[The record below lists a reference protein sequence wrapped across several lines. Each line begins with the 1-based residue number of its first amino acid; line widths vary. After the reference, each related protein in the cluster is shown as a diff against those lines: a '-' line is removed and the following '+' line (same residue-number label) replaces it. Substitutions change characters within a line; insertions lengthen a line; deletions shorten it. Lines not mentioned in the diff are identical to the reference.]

1 MTKSEGYAL
10 EFSFSEMDYGEA
22 REKAIRA
29 ELDKAIEKQDAE
41 SALKLYY
48 VFMEENTFHG
58 NDYNGI
64 LLFPEYTAFFEKH
77 SELWD
82 EYNHD
87 LMWAY
92 KWAVGNLNNFWQLPL
107 EQIEK
112 MFEQYWDF
120 CKRFNYNPRSY
131 YHKIIELMLDDI
143 YVENENPT
151 FNGMTIQ
158 EAYKKFLLTKRDA
171 MSDCKACETDME
183 ISYILKVENDTEK
196 ALKKAKPIFDGVLN
210 CSEIPHVTYTDFS
223 EHYFLKGDL
232 AEADKYAKKAIR
244 LILRDFG
251 NDGSLISSK
260 SICLAALAYSDPK
273 FGFNILKKCLPYTVN
288 NNNGHE
294 MFNFNRA
301 AYFLMKNIENAG
313 IEEIRLKLPYRNED
327 IYNEDNLYKVSE
339 LKDLFYNRAKD
350 IADKFD
356 KRNGNS
362 IHNELLN
369 REYSFDIPDFNAFE
383 TKLNP
388 KEELEISLLD
398 LIRQN
403 IEDDE
408 LPPGFSLPNTFTTDE
423 GMTFADGAM
432 DGILL
437 YHSEPQSED
446 PSELE
451 KIIDIAGEKKV
462 NEAAKK
468 TDEFFE
474 THNIR
479 TLTIIDEIQNYIL
492 ENRDKLDANSIY
504 SYGIDLTVGSSNRES
519 VKLGLMV
526 LELFCDYNEAL
537 TKAILRLGL
546 SDEFTLFVIW
556 AVRGL
561 ENGNDL
567 IFELA
572 KKTHQW
578 GRIHAVSALEP
589 ETDEIKE
596 WLLNEGIHNDVYPG
610 YSSIEVFN
618 KADVHTLLENG
629 LTQEQ
634 LTPVGEIMLYLV
646 SEGPTIGIKAFEDET
661 DIMNMYLDSFE
672 ELEPSEADIRILSII
687 REKYDN
693 DEIIN
698 RIDSMGL
705 DLPELSEEEDEENE

>member
-77 SELWD
+77 PELWD

-183 ISYILKVENDTEK
+183 ISYILKVEKDTEK

-301 AYFLMKNIENAG
+301 AYFLMKM
-313 IEEIRLKLPYRNED
+313 RVLR
-327 IYNEDNLYKVSE
+327 
-339 LKDLFYNRAKD
+339 
-350 IADKFD
+350 KF
-356 KRNGNS
+356 
-362 IHNELLN
+362 
-369 REYSFDIPDFNAFE
+369 A
-383 TKLNP
+383 
-388 KEELEISLLD
+388 
-398 LIRQN
+398 
-403 IEDDE
+403 
-408 LPPGFSLPNTFTTDE
+408 
-423 GMTFADGAM
+423 
-432 DGILL
+432 
-437 YHSEPQSED
+437 
-446 PSELE
+446 
-451 KIIDIAGEKKV
+451 
-462 NEAAKK
+462 
-468 TDEFFE
+468 
-474 THNIR
+474 
-479 TLTIIDEIQNYIL
+479 
-492 ENRDKLDANSIY
+492 
-504 SYGIDLTVGSSNRES
+504 
-519 VKLGLMV
+519 
-526 LELFCDYNEAL
+526 
-537 TKAILRLGL
+537 
-546 SDEFTLFVIW
+546 
-556 AVRGL
+556 
-561 ENGNDL
+561 
-567 IFELA
+567 
-572 KKTHQW
+572 
-578 GRIHAVSALEP
+578 
-589 ETDEIKE
+589 
-596 WLLNEGIHNDVYPG
+596 
-610 YSSIEVFN
+610 
-618 KADVHTLLENG
+618 
-629 LTQEQ
+629 
-634 LTPVGEIMLYLV
+634 
-646 SEGPTIGIKAFEDET
+646 
-661 DIMNMYLDSFE
+661 
-672 ELEPSEADIRILSII
+672 
-687 REKYDN
+687 
-693 DEIIN
+693 
-698 RIDSMGL
+698 
-705 DLPELSEEEDEENE
+705 